1 MTKEQ
6 AREYL
11 KGYLEMKDCNL
22 PIVDEIVM
30 RLQTPFVIADITFL
44 GLICIAYDLRPQQ
57 KNEL

>member
-1 MTKEQ
+1 MTQEQ

-11 KGYLEMKDCNL
+11 QEYLKMKECNI

-30 RLQTPFVIADITFL
+30 RLQTPFVIADITFK
-44 GLICIAYDLRPQQ
+44 GLLCIAYDLRPQE